1 MKVQNVVTALFLFL
15 FTALFTGAYAQSF
28 SGKDFWFGYIENVDD
43 VKTNANPALWE
54 INQFTID
61 IISKHTVSGTVSIPL
76 DGWSQNFNVVPGV
89 VTTVIVPFNKAN
101 HQGVSDAIRQRGVHL
116 VADSSVIAY
125 VGMYRPYSSDAAT
138 AIPTSALGNY
148 YEVTGYGDPAQG
160 QSQIIIIGTEDNT
173 TIRLNPA
180 VRTVNNATWGSFY
193 NVIINKG
200 ETYQIQAFNGAGI
213 GIPSTPYYDL
223 TGTIVDADKP
233 VAVYTGNLCAIPG
246 GCLYCDNL
254 FEQQRPKST
263 WGVEYYF
270 AFTNKTSITPDVIRV
285 LGGTN
290 GTNYTYS
297 GINFTLNAGDYRDHD
312 ITGGGSLLADQPV
325 MLTQFLRGAQCSAP
339 PALIDPLL
347 LDVLPK
353 AQYANEYLFAT
364 SSYARYS
371 GGHFATVL
379 VPTGEEGSLRL
390 NGAAVN
396 PALFNPI
403 AGTAYSYGHLPL
415 SRGTYYEMTSI
426 TAAKFGV
433 YVYGYGADE
442 SYGYTAGGNLIS
454 LNGCPVADFAG
465 FNGCEGDSTTFFDAS
480 LDPSYNI
487 VNFDWNF
494 GDGNTL
500 TYATQLTTI
509 KHKYAAPGTYNVTLT
524 ITNDAP
530 TACVQQLSKNVTV
543 YPTPTFYAGVDL
555 ELCDSD
561 TAFLDGGD
569 AAVTSGTAPF
579 TYLWTANNGSF
590 TDASTLQPGF
600 TSDQPASDLNIL
612 ITDDNGCEATDDV
625 HIDWNPSD
633 EITLTPSDP
642 VCFGEQPYFTF
653 NSTSLAL
660 PVYEI
665 TLLDGAANQYTFTGV
680 SDGSIMYLGP
690 LAVTTSFTI
699 QSIVMPVSSGAC
711 ISFDPEA
718 IEVKVRPLPDLD
730 IDQDDSFCVGSD
742 IELTFTLFGN
752 AGPWNF
758 EYEDNLGNI
767 YNQNNIATSPK
778 LITHSPVGTTTYTAK
793 YVEYAVA
800 PACRQLVS
808 DLVTLT
814 EVPIPTADL
823 TGATTICE
831 GSSTSITI
839 TFTGQGPWE
848 IDMLEDGTPVTY
860 TVQPSQNPFVYS
872 ISPTIQTEYEL
883 LEVRMVNNPFCA
895 ATVNQTIT
903 IDVSEHFM
911 AGNSNTL
918 DWCAETPINLFDN
931 LNGNP
936 DAGGVWSETTSSG
949 GALNTTTG
957 DYNGSGIVTG
967 VYNFTYTHNNDA
979 PCPIETAT
987 IALNLFAN
995 PLASLDAPAEICEGD
1010 NATLTFNISG
1020 TGPFDLDVTE
1030 NGSPI
1035 APPIA
1040 EVNNGFTRIVTP
1052 AITTTYNI
1060 VSISDNSPAQCQTTL
1075 NVDTT
1080 IVVNQAPK
1088 WEVLDSPC
1096 DSLELF
1102 YKWEL
1107 HIYDGDP
1114 STYYVDLLASTV
1126 GGTFAETSIGY
1137 WVFTSAWI
1145 PTGVSATIVIKDAKG
1160 CNPIPFVRASKCNC
1174 KSDAGDLDVSPQIVC
1189 GNDSTWLIETRSSFV
1204 GPGDVQQYILCDD
1217 VVNAIVVGEHARNAT
1232 GYFNI
1237 NSAPGLVTGQQY
1249 YAVRVV
1255 GDDDGSGDVNM
1266 ADLCLSISQKVPVIF
1281 RPLPT
1286 ATFTAPAEV
1295 CANDSIVLT
1304 FNSDLGT
1311 PYFDIIYTSPSGNKN
1326 VRVDDTLGTFVDMQA
1341 TGGIYNY
1348 DLIEIKDVYG
1358 CTSYPNIVN
1367 QVTVHDLPTAQF
1379 LDDVNGFVCSNNNQ
1393 VNLAFDLTGKADYE
1407 ITYTT
1412 NGANP
1417 TTVSSINIA
1426 SAARQVFPTVNT
1438 DYLITKVKDANGCEN
1453 TGQNI
1458 NIVVGSVPTL
1468 TLNLTNDTICLGDV
1482 AELQGTITGGQ
1493 PTFYT
1498 DATWDTFVGTF
1509 SDGNRNVKWYY
1520 TPSVVGTYPL
1530 VFTNFHDSSPTNC
1543 FGTIAPI
1550 VLTVVETP
1558 EVTLI
1563 QPRNICEDDVFT
1575 YLPVYFTKGKAPY
1588 SVGYAENGVPKNAT
1602 GLSNIDSIQVN
1613 PSVGWST
1620 YEIINVTDA
1629 NGICTGSGT
1638 AIVNVYKYATPT
1650 YTVSSDVTI
1659 CEGQSHE
1666 IVITTTGDS
1675 TLLIDVVGGVLTS
1688 PLTLLPN
1695 TDNRFEVGTT
1705 VTGTATYQFSNLRYK
1720 TNDNCPV
1727 VDNKQVTVTETPLA
1741 TAYFTDDAVI
1751 CAGESIGLE
1760 FHVSEP
1766 SKDYLISYLEDN
1778 VEKTVTLKDGEILT
1792 VSPTESTA
1800 YDFKFAQEVTPEGCY
1815 AFVSDTV
1822 LQVTVNPIPTA
1833 DLIVPTGICFNDSAL
1848 VEVRNLTGNGPF
1860 DIQLELENEGVRS
1873 FFDAADSA
1881 FFYHVPQ
1888 TGIATYWIKTIAD
1901 NTVSDATGGA
1911 CVADLS
1917 GNKLSTIV
1925 NELPLG
1931 TLSLLDSNICENVL
1945 SFFTVDITA
1954 GQAPFEITYTINN
1967 LDTITRGP
1975 YNSSELSFIDP
1986 MPEGTYVF
1994 NLIEIKDA
2002 STPYGCASD
2011 ELNSSDQLIV
2021 RPLPDIDFIGDNL
2034 ADCGPMVTEFT
2045 NLTDSV
2051 YYGNNTWSFG
2061 WNKQVS
2067 NKWSEIT
2074 NQFESAG
2081 YHDIALM
2088 VRTQYGCIG
2097 TKVKPDYVQVYPD
2110 PLVDF
2115 SYNPNPINLSN
2126 TSVRFFNETVNGA
2139 TYKWSIDTVTGGEEL
2154 QIKEFTEV
2162 DPTYKFDDEEPG
2174 EYLVLLE
2181 SWSEHGCYGNFD
2193 DVLYIEG
2200 ELLVNIPNAFTPN
2213 DDGTNDFFRPYLFGH
2228 GHGGFKFEIYD
2239 RWGNRV
2245 YKEMKYPQE
2254 GQEWPDY
2261 GWDGNDK
2268 HGVEMPGGIYIYDI
2282 TVQNKYSKKF
2292 ENFNGELNLLR

>member
-1 MKVQNVVTALFLFL
+1 MKVQNVVTALLVFL
-15 FTALFTGAYAQSF
+15 FTSLYSAGYAQSF
-28 SGKDFWFGYIENVDD
+28 SGTDFWFAYIENIPNEPGE
-43 VKTNANPALWE
+43 TNQL
-54 INQFTID
+54 TVD
-61 IISKHTVSGTVSIPL
+61 IISKHQVSGTLSIPL
-76 DGWSQNFNVVPGV
+76 DGWSQNFNVAPGV
-89 VTTVIVPFNKAN
+89 VTTIVVPFNRAN
-101 HQGVSDAIRQRGVHL
+101 HQNVSDAIRKRGVHL
-116 VADSSVIAY
+116 VADSSVVAY

-138 AIPTSALGNY
+138 AIPTSALGTVY
-148 YEVTGYGDPAQG
+148 DVTGYGDVAQG
-160 QSQIIIIGTEDNT
+160 QSQIIVIGTEDNT
-173 TIRLNPA
+173 TLTINKPIA
-180 VRTVNNATWGSFY
+180 TVNNNSVNTDY
-193 NVIINKG
+193 NVVINRG
-200 ETYQIQAFNGAGI
+200 ETYQFQA
-213 GIPSTPYYDL
+213 STSLTATGFDL
-223 TGTIVDADKP
+223 TGTKVNSDKP
-233 VAVYTGNLCAIPG
+233 IAVYTGNLCAIPG

-254 FEQQRPKST
+254 FEQQRPKNT
-263 WGVEYYF
+263 WGLEYYF

-285 LGGTN
+285 LGGTD
-290 GTNYTYS
+290 GTNYTYM
-297 GINFTLNAGDYRDHD
+297 GVNFTLNEGQYRDHD
-312 ITGGGSLLADQPV
+312 ITGAGSLLADKPV

-353 AQYANEYLFAT
+353 EQYANEYLFAT
-364 SSYARYS
+364 SSYARYA

-379 VPTGEEGSLRL
+379 VPTGEEGSLIL

-403 AGTAYSYGHLPL
+403 AGTAYSYGHLTL
-415 SRGTYYEMTSI
+415 ARGTYYEMTST
-426 TAAKFGV
+426 TAANFGL

-454 LNGCPVADFAG
+454 LDGCPVVDFAG

-487 VNFDWNF
+487 INFTWDF
-494 GDGNTL
+494 GDGNNL
-500 TYATQLTTI
+500 TYATQRTTI

-530 TACVQQLSKNVTV
+530 NACVKQLIKTVTV

-561 TAFLDGGD
+561 TAFLNGGD

-590 TDASTLQPGF
+590 TDASILQPGF

-625 HIDWNPSD
+625 HIDWTPSD
-633 EITLTPSDP
+633 EISLTPSDP

-653 NSTSLAL
+653 NSNSVAL
-660 PVYEI
+660 PLYDI
-665 TLLDGAANQYTFTGV
+665 ILHDGAGTPYAFSNVSNGDVLNLGV
-680 SDGSIMYLGP
+680 

-699 QSIVMPVSSGAC
+699 QSIVMSDGSDAC
-711 ISFDPEA
+711 ITFDTEA

-742 IELTFTLFGN
+742 IDLTFTLFGN

-767 YNQNNIATSPK
+767 YTQNNIATSPK
-778 LITHSPVGTTTYTAK
+778 VITHSPIGTTTYTAK

-808 DLVTLT
+808 DVVTLT
-814 EVPIPTADL
+814 EVPIPTANL

-831 GSSTSITI
+831 GSSTNITV

-860 TVQPSQNPFVYS
+860 TVQPGQNPFVYS
-872 ISPTIQTEYEL
+872 VSPTVQTVYEL

-911 AGNSNTL
+911 AGSSNTL

-949 GALNTTTG
+949 GTLNTTTG
-957 DYNGSGIVTG
+957 DYNGSGIATG
-967 VYNFTYTHNNDA
+967 VYKFTYTHNNDA
-979 PCPIETAT
+979 PCPTETAT
-987 IALNLFAN
+987 ITLNLFAN
-995 PLASLDAPAEICEGD
+995 PVARIDAPAEICKGD

-1030 NGSPI
+1030 NGNPI
-1035 APPIA
+1035 APPITG
-1040 EVNNGFTRIVTP
+1040 VNNGFTRIVTP
-1052 AITTTYNI
+1052 ALTTTYNI

-1080 IVVNQAPK
+1080 IIVNQAPK

-1126 GGTFAETSIGY
+1126 GGTFAETSPGY
-1137 WVFTSAWI
+1137 WVFTSDWI

-1217 VVNAIVVGEHARNAT
+1217 VVNAIVIGEHARNAT

-1249 YAVRVV
+1249 YAIRVV

-1286 ATFTAPAEV
+1286 ATFTAPTEV

-1304 FNSDLGT
+1304 FDSDLGT

-1326 VRVDDTLGTFVDMQA
+1326 VRIDDTLGVFVDMQA
-1341 TGGIYNY
+1341 AGGIYNY

-1358 CTSYPNIVN
+1358 CTSYPAITN
-1367 QVTVHDLPTAQF
+1367 QVTVHDLPTAEF
-1379 LDDVNGFVCSNNNQ
+1379 LDDVNGFVCANNNE
-1393 VNLAFDLTGKADYE
+1393 VNLAFDLTGKADFE

-1417 TTVSSINIA
+1417 TTVSSVSIA
-1426 SAARQVFPTVNT
+1426 SAAIQVFPTVDT

-1453 TGQNI
+1453 TGLNTRI
-1458 NIVVGSVPTL
+1458 IVGSIPTL
-1468 TLNLTNDTICLGDV
+1468 ALSIAEDTICLGQNAV
-1482 AELQGTITGGQ
+1482 LSGTISGGNA
-1493 PTFYT
+1493 PYVA
-1498 DATWDTFVGTF
+1498 DYAWNADVGTF
-1509 SDGNRNVKWYY
+1509 NAATANVNWVFQPTTTGN
-1520 TPSVVGTYPL
+1520 YPIN
-1530 VFTNFHDSSPTNC
+1530 FYNFHDNSLTNC
-1543 FGTIAPI
+1543 YDSIAP
-1550 VLTVVETP
+1550 VNLTVVETP
-1558 EVTLI
+1558 AVILG
-1563 QPRNICEDDVFT
+1563 QPRNICEGDVYT
-1575 YLPVYFTKGKAPY
+1575 YLPVNFTKGLAPFTVNY
-1588 SVGYAENGVPKNAT
+1588 TENGNPKSET
-1602 GLSNIDSIQVN
+1602 GLSAIDSIQVN
-1613 PSVGWST
+1613 PNVGWNT
-1620 YEIINVTDA
+1620 YQITSVSDA
-1629 NGICTGSGT
+1629 NAICPGAGLPS
-1638 AIVNVYKYATPT
+1638 VNVFKYATPT

-1659 CEGQSHE
+1659 CEGESHE

-1695 TDNRFEVGTT
+1695 TDNKFEVGTT
-1705 VTGTATYQFSNLRYK
+1705 VTGTATYQFSNLRYQ

-1741 TAYFTDDAVI
+1741 TAFFTDDAVI
-1751 CAGESIGLE
+1751 CAGESIGLQ
-1760 FHVSEP
+1760 FHVTDP

-1778 VEKTVTLKDGEILT
+1778 VEKTVTLKDGDILT
-1792 VSPTESTA
+1792 VSPIVSTA
-1800 YDFKFAQEVTPEGCY
+1800 YDFKFAQEITPEQCY
-1815 AFVSDTV
+1815 AFVSDTA

-1833 DLIVPTGICFNDSAL
+1833 DLIVPTGICFNDSVL
-1848 VEVRNLTGNGPF
+1848 VEVRNLTGNRPF
-1860 DIQLELENEGVRS
+1860 DIELEVENEGVKS
-1873 FFDAADSA
+1873 FFGVAESA
-1881 FFYHVPQ
+1881 LLYHVPQ
-1888 TGIATYWIKTIAD
+1888 TSTATYWIKSIAD
-1901 NTVSDATGGA
+1901 NTVSDASHGA

-1917 GNKLSTIV
+1917 GNKLSTKV
-1925 NELPLG
+1925 NELPVG
-1931 TLSLLDSNICENVL
+1931 TISLLDSNICENVL
-1945 SFFTVDITA
+1945 TALRVDMSA
-1954 GQAPFEITYTINN
+1954 GQGPFEFTYTINN
-1967 LDTITRGP
+1967 TDTVTEVL
-1975 YNSSELSFIDP
+1975 YNSGKLLGVDP
-1986 MPEGTYVF
+1986 MPEGAYVF

-2002 STPYGCASD
+2002 SIPYGCISEA
-2011 ELNSSDQLIV
+2011 LNSSDRLIV
-2021 RPLPDIDFIGDNL
+2021 RPLPEIDFIGDNL

-2045 NLTDSV
+2045 NLTDSI

-2067 NKWSEIT
+2067 NKWSGVT
-2074 NQFESAG
+2074 NQFETVG

-2088 VRTQYGCIG
+2088 VRTQYGCIK
-2097 TKVKPDYVQVYPD
+2097 TKFKNDYVQVYPK

-2139 TYKWSIDTVTGGEEL
+2139 TYKWSIDTVSGVEEL

-2174 EYLVLLE
+2174 EYKVLLE

-2213 DDGTNDFFRPYLFGH
+2213 DDGTNDYFRPYLFGH

-2245 YKEMKYPQE
+2245 YKEMQYPKE

-2261 GWDGNDK
+2261 GWNGKDK
-2268 HGVEMPGGIYIYDI
+2268 HGVEMAAGTYIYQL
-2282 TVQNKYSKKF
+2282 TVQNKYTKKF
-2292 ENFNGELNLLR
+2292 ENFSGELNLLR